1 MSDSKN
7 EPKFIENIFLLLEY
21 IFEKIIVQ
29 ITAENKGS
37 EIDASIKSSFETGSQ
52 IKTGSLRDFFENS
65 TNHFI
70 FAHHQTHTA
79 HSGNIPSLQI
89 FFNSSLTK

>member
-1 MSDSKN
+1 M
-7 EPKFIENIFLLLEY
+7 ENIFLSFAYKL
-21 IFEKIIVQ
+21 EKIIVQ

-37 EIDASIKSSFETGSQ
+37 DIEASIKSSFETGNPT
-52 IKTGSLRDFFENS
+52 KTGNLKDFFENS
-65 TNHFI
+65 INHFI
-70 FAHHQTHTA
+70 FAHHQTQTA